1 VVLDVQCYREVPRQP
16 EGRER
21 AQEPDQLSTGGMVTV
36 IALNEIEIVVLQ
48 PQRCIFGSD
57 LLRNELKLVE
67 LVVGTIMVLMAVSW
81 RI

>member
-1 VVLDVQCYREVPRQP
+1 
-16 EGRER
+16 
-21 AQEPDQLSTGGMVTV
+21 MVTV

-67 LVVGTIMVLMAVSW
+67 LVVGTIMVLVAVSW
-81 RI
+81 RM